1 MPISVS
7 KWNVGLREGKWGNV
21 LVSLQDLL
29 VDWGFFYGLWNIG
42 TMLSDSETFN
52 LSLPIFSST
61 TGYCNSISQVRLKP
75 GKHRGFIR
83 N

>member
-29 VDWGFFYGLWNIG
+29 VDWSFFFFFVVYGILVQCCQ
-42 TMLSDSETFN
+42 MLRHLTCHF
-52 LSLPIFSST
+52 LSSVVQQDIVTLFHK
-61 TGYCNSISQVRLKP
+61 LD
-75 GKHRGFIR
+75 
-83 N
+83 